1 MVRLWLITK
10 NYIYEQ
16 KWHFKFIMS
25 SFEEFMTRIHVGA
38 LIEFT
43 YLGRQKCFPQL
54 VYCGKK

>member
-1 MVRLWLITK
+1 
-10 NYIYEQ
+10 
-16 KWHFKFIMS
+16 MS